1 MRARV
6 LKSTGSH
13 YRVFD
18 DGGNT
23 LNARLRG
30 KLRLKG
36 YEKTNP
42 VAVGDYVLLE
52 RDKSGEWLITDIE
65 PRSNYIIRKSI
76 NLSHRA
82 HILAANVDR
91 ALLIVSLAQPK
102 TSMGFADRFLMVAEA
117 YHIPAKIFIN
127 KTDLLTVDLKTL
139 AESWKY
145 LYTPLGYEVLMGS
158 ALNPNNLEE
167 VKEWIN
173 GHTTLFAGHS
183 GTGKSTLLNSLAPEV
198 NARTSEVSDW
208 SAKGR
213 HTTTFAEMHPINPDT
228 WIVDTPGIK
237 EFGIVD
243 FEKEEI
249 GQYFPEIRKLMSA
262 CRFHN
267 CRHLNEPGCSVL
279 AALDAAFE
287 GKAVV
292 TESHEQVFM
301 HPSRYNSYSG
311 IYHGDDVHQ

>member
-18 DGGNT
+18 DAGNT

-42 VAVGDYVLLE
+42 VAVGDYVE
-52 RDKSGEWLITDIE
+52 VEQDKSGEWLITDIS
-65 PRSNYIIRKSI
+65 PRNNYIIRKSI

-91 ALLIVSLAQPK
+91 ALLVVSLSMPA

-117 YHIPAKIFIN
+117 YHIPVKIFIN
-127 KTDLLTVDLKTL
+127 KSDLFTDDLKIL
-139 AESWKY
+139 ATQWKG
-145 LYTPLGYEVLMGS
+145 LYNPLGYEVLIGS
-158 ALNPNNLEE
+158 ALNPQNLVE
-167 VKEWIN
+167 VKDWIK
-173 GHTTLFAGHS
+173 GQTTLLAGHS
-183 GTGKSTLLNSLAPEV
+183 GTGKSTLLNGLAPEV

-213 HTTTFAEMHPINPDT
+213 HTTTFAEMHPINTDT

-237 EFGIVD
+237 EFGIVG

-267 CRHLNEPGCSVL
+267 CRHLNEPGCAVL

-292 TESHEQVFM
+292 TESGEMIFM
-301 HPSRYNSYSG
+301 HPSRYNSYTG
-311 IYHGDDVHQ
+311 IYRGDDVHQ